1 MTPAEENALVSMARP
16 LGATNASR
24 DAIRL
29 AIRAAY
35 DKGRAEGTA
44 NERKR
49 AAHICDRWSG
59 VGDVVARAIAAA
71 IRRGE

>member
-29 AIRAAY
+29 AIRAAVAHERERCAKRIEPKNPKHDWTPY
-35 DKGRAEGTA
+35 AYQCAEL
-44 NERKR
+44 
-49 AAHICDRWSG
+49 
-59 VGDVVARAIAAA
+59 AAA
-71 IRRGE
+71 IRRGD